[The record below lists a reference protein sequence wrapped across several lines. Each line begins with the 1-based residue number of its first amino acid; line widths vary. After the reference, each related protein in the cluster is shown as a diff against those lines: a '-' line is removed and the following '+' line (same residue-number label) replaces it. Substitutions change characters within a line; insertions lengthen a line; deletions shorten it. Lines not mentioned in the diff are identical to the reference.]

1 MSRYSRADILM
12 VDFGSTPNEARGHEQ
27 AFVRPAL
34 VVQVFE
40 NSKLL
45 VVVPFS
51 SRSYAVQAFP
61 VVMIPAN
68 TGGLTQDSWALCHQ
82 VRSVSEMRVKRQLG
96 TLPALEFE
104 MVVEVLSDFL
114 EL

>member
-1 MSRYSRADILM
+1 MSTYYRADVLM
-12 VDFGSTPNEARGHEQ
+12 IDFGSTPNEVRGHEQ

-34 VVQVFE
+34 VVQVFG

-82 VRSVSEMRVKRQLG
+82 VRSISELRVKKHLG
-96 TLPALEFE
+96 SLPELEFK
-104 MVVEVLSDFL
+104 MVLEVLGDFL
-114 EL
+114 EV

>member
-1 MSRYSRADILM
+1 MFTYSRAEVLM

-51 SRSYAVQAFP
+51 SRPYAVQAFP
-61 VVMIPAN
+61 VVMVPAN
-68 TGGLTQDSWALCHQ
+68 TGGLTQDSWALCHH
-82 VRSVSEMRVKRQLG
+82 VRSISALRVKKYLG
-96 TLPALEFE
+96 NLPELEFE
-104 MVVEVLSDFL
+104 MVLEVLADFL
-114 EL
+114 AA